1 MRCDQQPLCFYVSLS
16 RKKNMEGQFLSLFTQ
31 NLKCVEHSETE
42 ELLEKLEKSVEQ
54 MFSLYQLPSDKVA
67 ATMAKNK
74 SRIGWGIE
82 LN

>member
-1 MRCDQQPLCFYVSLS
+1 
-16 RKKNMEGQFLSLFTQ
+16 
-31 NLKCVEHSETE
+31 
-42 ELLEKLEKSVEQ
+42 